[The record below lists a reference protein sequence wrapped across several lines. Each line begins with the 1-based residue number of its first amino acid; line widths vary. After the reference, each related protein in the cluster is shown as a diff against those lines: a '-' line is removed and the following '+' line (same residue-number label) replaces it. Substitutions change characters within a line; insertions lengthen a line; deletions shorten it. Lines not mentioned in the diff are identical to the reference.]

1 MEGDL
6 KMRRRSSQGNLIKI
20 LLLALG
26 IFVVALIVVLILMLA
41 TQGSSDPAEQ
51 QINLKENGVY
61 IEGIS
66 IDGIDVSGMTYAQ
79 AQMNEDIKARAQALE
94 DSFTYAFT
102 VHGAQQEYAAAEL
115 GLTSNRELILEEAL
129 YFGQVGDGATQ
140 REQQEQARETGV
152 DFALAIYADEATVLE
167 RITALKAELDVLPSD
182 ATLKIADDVTGD
194 GRFTVIDEV
203 TGVDVDAAQLTKLIT
218 ANINNGDFSV
228 VDAPV
233 IITNPKIDAATL
245 KANTQLIRSFTSSF
259 GGSKTLYD
267 PDRVT
272 NIRLMA
278 SIVNGTIIQ
287 PGEIW
292 SINDAAGPR
301 DDRTAK
307 TVGWT
312 YAPGIND
319 GKYRMEVGGG
329 VCQVSSTVYNAAI
342 LSELVVV
349 ERKQHSWPSSYIE
362 KGMDAT
368 ISTGGPDL
376 KLSNPFDMPVYIAAS
391 VNEDEKTVTV
401 EIYGPPPKH
410 EYTIKFIN
418 KLVATDKASDS
429 VYHYNATKDPDGNAI
444 GEGKKVEWVT
454 PRDAQTWEVYKQYLD
469 KNGNVVKSE
478 LFSKDTYK
486 AFTGVYYVNG
496 QDPESVLPTL
506 APDDDE

>member
-1 MEGDL
+1 
-6 KMRRRSSQGNLIKI
+6 MRKRSSQARLIKI
-20 LLLALG
+20 MLLALG
-26 IFVVALIVVLILMLA
+26 ILVVALIAVLIMMLA
-41 TQGSSDPAEQ
+41 NQGSGDPEEQ
-51 QINLKENGVY
+51 QVNLKENGTY
-61 IEGIS
+61 IDGVS

-79 AQMNEDIKARAQALE
+79 ARANEDIKTRAQALTDGFE
-94 DSFTYAFT
+94 YTIN
-102 VHGAQQEYAAAEL
+102 VHDTQYVYTSAAL

-129 YFGQVGDGATQ
+129 YYGQVGDGATQ
-140 REQQEQARETGV
+140 REQQEQAREYGV
-152 DFALAIYADEATVLE
+152 DFALAIYADESAVLE
-167 RITALKAELDVLPSD
+167 KITALKTELDVLPQD
-182 ATLKIADDVTGD
+182 ATLEVADDVTGE

-203 TGVDVDAAQLTKLIT
+203 TGVDVDAAQLAKLIT
-218 ANINNGDFSV
+218 TNVNNGDFSMV
-228 VDAPV
+228 HAPV
-233 IITNPKIDAATL
+233 IITNPKINAATL

-278 SIVNGTIIQ
+278 GIVNGTIIQ

-301 DDRTAK
+301 NEKTAK

-312 YAPGIND
+312 FAPGIND

-342 LSELVVV
+342 LAELDVV
-349 ERKQHSWPSSYIE
+349 ERRQHSWPSSYIE
-362 KGMDAT
+362 NGMDAT

-376 KLSNPFDMPVYIAAS
+376 KLSNPFDMPVYIAAA
-391 VNEDEKTVTV
+391 VNEKEKTVTV

-410 EYTIKFIN
+410 EYTIRFIN
-418 KLVATDKASDS
+418 KLVSTDKAPDS
-429 VYHYNATKDPDGNAI
+429 IYHYNATKDPDGNAI
-444 GEGKKVEWVT
+444 GTGKKVEWVT

-469 KNGNVVKSE
+469 IEGNVVKSE

-486 AFTGVYYVNG
+486 AFTGVFYVNG
-496 QDPESVLPTL
+496 PNPESVLPTV
-506 APDDDE
+506 APDNDD